1 MSDLPFLSKENL
13 LLGYSNALK
22 TRKNKWEAVL
32 FQKNE
37 EENLLKI
44 FNDLINRTYKHW
56 PYKKLIINDSKKRY
70 IHSPNFRDHI
80 FHHMLHNVIYP
91 ILNKRIAYQS
101 FATRKWKWV
110 HKALEYFLKKINW

>member
-22 TRKNKWEAVL
+22 TRKNKLEAVL

-44 FNDLINRTYKHW
+44 FNDLINRTYKH
-56 PYKKLIINDSKKRY
+56 
-70 IHSPNFRDHI
+70 
-80 FHHMLHNVIYP
+80 
-91 ILNKRIAYQS
+91 
-101 FATRKWKWV
+101 
-110 HKALEYFLKKINW
+110 